1 MFLPFSPTPFQKL
14 LHSAWRKTGQH
25 IFIETHWPEKYASE
39 ANSTMTLP
47 VFLPVRQ
54 KKDPDRP
61 EIAPHLDMEPGQTTI
76 YHFLWS
82 TKGEVEVPWL
92 W

>member
-1 MFLPFSPTPFQKL
+1 
-14 LHSAWRKTGQH
+14 
-25 IFIETHWPEKYASE
+25 
-39 ANSTMTLP
+39 MTLP